1 MKKLHFSKFTTIAG
15 INGASGLDYADGQLI
30 LISDDSFVVYK
41 YAIEKGK
48 LEKFQVNNEMGL
60 KEDIAKALKPDF
72 ESLAFY
78 DGHYYLFCS
87 GSTPNRNLL
96 LKLNCQTLKVIEPLD
111 LSNLY
116 QSLRNHA
123 SISEEDFNIEGVI
136 LTDESALFFN
146 RGNGPKQRNGIFK
159 VVDWLSESVQ
169 IQFIEIPLPTIENT
183 RFGFTDACLIDE
195 FIYFTASA
203 EGVQSTYEDGEILG
217 SGIGILQRSDFKL
230 VQFEIVSQNHK
241 LEGISLHKKTGETL
255 EFFLCEDADD
265 ELDETEIFQL
275 KIKI

>member
-1 MKKLHFSKFTTIAG
+1 MKKLHFSKLTTIAG
-15 INGASGLDYADGQLI
+15 INGASGLNYADGQLI
-30 LISDDSFVVYK
+30 LISDDSFVVYQ
-41 YAIEKGK
+41 YAIDEGK
-48 LEKFQVNNEMGL
+48 LEKFQLKDETEL
-60 KEDIAKALKPDF
+60 KEDIVKALKPDF

-78 DGHYYLFCS
+78 DGHYYLFGS

-96 LKLNCQTLKVIEPLD
+96 LKLDHQTLKVIEPLD

-159 VVDWLSESVQ
+159 VINWLSHPTQ
-169 IQFIEIPLPTIENT
+169 IQFIDLPLPTIENT
-183 RFGFTDACLIDE
+183 RFGFTDACLVDE

-217 SGIGILQRSDFKL
+217 SGIGILQRTDFKL
-230 VQFEIVSQNHK
+230 VQFEIVSRIHK
-241 LEGISLHKKTGETL
+241 LEGISLHKKTDETL

-265 ELDETEIFQL
+265 ELDETEIFKL
-275 KIKI
+275 KLK